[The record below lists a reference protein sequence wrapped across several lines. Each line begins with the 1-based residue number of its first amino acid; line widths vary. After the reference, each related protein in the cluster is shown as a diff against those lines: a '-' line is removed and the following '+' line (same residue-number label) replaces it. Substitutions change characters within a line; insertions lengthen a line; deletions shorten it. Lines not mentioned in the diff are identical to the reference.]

1 MFKSPGCQLMG
12 VAVLFTGLGYRKPS
26 IPCGEGWSRQRSNH
40 SSSKYCSLPST
51 VLFCFIHIEHVN
63 NWKKVSSWSSSRIR
77 PSLPFY
83 DCNLSSCSISS
94 HEWSGVNIVHFI
106 YIHICSYQ
114 RQMFFLPYAVLHWFT
129 TSRIL
134 LHRNHKYCPGL
145 MIFLCLP
152 QSAKI
157 SRALQS

>member
-1 MFKSPGCQLMG
+1 MPIDGRCSPFHRTRISEAIYSLWRRLIKTTFKSFILK
-12 VAVLFTGLGYRKPS
+12 VLFVAINCIILLHT
-26 IPCGEGWSRQRSNH
+26 
-40 SSSKYCSLPST
+40 
-51 VLFCFIHIEHVN
+51 HVN